1 MWGTLHILITTDAC
15 KALLDQQKRHRNF
28 RDWIY
33 FSDECIFELSG
44 HINTYNCYNRASTNL
59 HFKMEVPHKAGSLMV
74 QCAISSFGLI
84 GPIFLLETVT
94 QQVYQDLI
102 GNQLI
107 PDLYVIHPNL
117 DNVYFQQDRAPAH
130 TAKSTLE
137 YLHDLFDDRLIGKFL
152 NFVWPPRSP
161 DLTPPDFFLWG
172 YLKDHVYE
180 PQPQSLIDPYIRQPH
195 FCEINH
201 SNNGE
206 SNAYRHCFCLFL
218 LWRLNLLFSMQLSRN

>member
-1 MWGTLHILITTDAC
+1 
-15 KALLDQQKRHRNF
+15 
-28 RDWIY
+28 
-33 FSDECIFELSG
+33 
-44 HINTYNCYNRASTNL
+44 
-59 HFKMEVPHKAGSLMV
+59 MEVPHKAGSLMV
-74 QCAISSFGLI
+74 WCAISSFGLI

-107 PDLYVIHPNL
+107 SDLYVKHPNL
-117 DNVYFQQDRAPAH
+117 DKVYFQQDGAPAH

-137 YLHDLFDDRLIGKFL
+137 YLHDLFEDRLIGKFF

-180 PQPQSLIDPYIRQPH
+180 PQPQSLIDLKFAIIRE
-195 FCEINH
+195 CEAITPEQCK
-201 SNNGE
+201 SVCRSAFDRFQQCVDNNGD
-206 SNAYRHCFCLFL
+206 NV
-218 LWRLNLLFSMQLSRN
+218 Q